1 MSGTPEEFNA
11 TELFNTYM
19 HVQRLWIEVITN
31 MTEADVLDLT
41 IGPFMSELIKADAWD
56 PLIKTLMEL
65 ANQFSNTEKAFER

>member
-1 MSGTPEEFNA
+1 MSGTPGEFNA

-19 HVQRLWIEVITN
+19 HVQRLWIEVFTN

-56 PLIKTLMEL
+56 PLGKTLMEL
-65 ANQFSNTEKAFER
+65 ANQFSNTKKAFER

>member
-19 HVQRLWIEVITN
+19 HVQRLWTEFFTN

-41 IGPFMSELIKADAWD
+41 IGPFMSELIKTDAWD
-56 PLIKTLMEL
+56 PLVKTLMEL